1 MLSKSF
7 FGYTRLAFRYEL
19 LSTSLPQPVDVSVP
33 KTATL
38 LLPGELGPA
47 KSETVKVGARVK
59 TGQRLTWGDASESSV
74 ISSITGTIGS
84 VDSMIGNYG
93 QKFIAIQVNQEGG
106 DEFDDQFA
114 AIAGQLDLQSLS
126 DHLSS
131 VPGGP
136 DLKKLLNDKKPIHTI
151 VVYGGDTDLLTETSQ
166 YMLKKEIEAINKGL
180 KVLKETAGVEKSI
193 VVVPSESFQN
203 IDGHFAGEVKAVP
216 SAYPGAQPLMILY
229 HLTGKM
235 LEQGQ
240 TFEDL
245 GMLFI
250 RAEAVASIGKAV
262 TTGRVPVE
270 KILTVVDKNG
280 NKNIVSARLGTPVG
294 NILKKLKITVNEGD
308 RLIFGGPMTGT
319 AIYSEQQPVGTD
331 TDAIMVQDHAQ
342 IVLSSDYPCI
352 NCGECVRT
360 CPVNIQVHMLERFL
374 EAGQYQDG
382 ADLYDLYSCVECGL
396 CTLVCPSRIPIL
408 QYIKLA
414 KFELARMTPTPVE
427 EENE

>member
-19 LSTSLPQPVDVSVP
+19 LSTTLPQPVDVGPP

-38 LLPGELGPA
+38 LLPGELGPTQ
-47 KSETVKVGARVK
+47 SDTVKVGARVK
-59 TGQRLTWGDASESSV
+59 TGQRLAWDDATESSV
-74 ISSITGTIGS
+74 ISSITGTITS
-84 VDSMIGNYG
+84 VDSQIGNYG
-93 QKFIAIQVNQEGG
+93 KKFIAIKVTREGA

-114 AIAGQLDLQSLS
+114 ESISQLDVRILC
-126 DHLSS
+126 DHLSAA
-131 VPGGP
+131 PGGP
-136 DLKKLLNDKKPIHTI
+136 ELKKLLNAKKPIHTI
-151 VVYGGDTDLLTETSQ
+151 VVYGGDTDLLTETNQ
-166 YMLKKEIEAINKGL
+166 YILKREIDAVNQGL
-180 KVLKETAGVEKSI
+180 KVLNETAGVEKSI

-203 IDGHFAGEVKAVP
+203 FDGHFAGDLKAVP

-240 TFEDL
+240 TYEDL

-262 TTGRVPVE
+262 TAGRVPVD
-270 KILTVVDKNG
+270 KVLTVVDKNG
-280 NKNIVSARLGTPVG
+280 TKNVVAVRIGTPVG
-294 NILKKLKITVNEGD
+294 DILKKLKIVVNEGD
-308 RLIFGGPMTGT
+308 RVIFGGPMTGT
-319 AIYSEQQPVGTD
+319 AIYSEEQPVAPD
-331 TDAIMVQDHAQ
+331 TDAIMIQDQGQ
-342 IVLSSDYPCI
+342 IILSSDYPCI
-352 NCGECVRT
+352 NCGECVRI
-360 CPVNIQVHMLERFL
+360 CPANIQVHMLERFL
-374 EAGQYQDG
+374 EAGQYQNG

-414 KFELARMTPTPVE
+414 KFELARMTPVE

>member
-19 LSTSLPQPVDVSVP
+19 LSTTLPQPVDVGVP

-38 LLPGELGPA
+38 LLPGELGLG

-59 TGQRLTWGDASESSV
+59 TGQRLAWSDESESSV
-74 ISSITGTIGS
+74 ISGITGTISS
-84 VDSMIGNYG
+84 VDSLIGNYG
-93 QKFIAIQVNQEGG
+93 QKFIAIQVTREGA

-114 AIAGQLDLQSLS
+114 AVVNQLDVRALS
-126 DHLSS
+126 DHLGAA
-131 VPGGP
+131 PGGP
-136 DLKKLLNDKKPIHTI
+136 DLKKLLNEKKPIHTI

-166 YMLKKEIEAINKGL
+166 YSLKREIDAVNKGL
-180 KVLKETAGVEKSI
+180 KVLNETAGVEKSI

-203 IDGHFAGEVKAVP
+203 FDGHFAGEVKAVP

-240 TFEDL
+240 TYEDL
-245 GMLFI
+245 GMLFL

-262 TTGRVPVE
+262 ATGRVPVD
-270 KILTVVDKNG
+270 KILTVVDKDG
-280 NKNIVSARLGTPVG
+280 KKNIVSARIGTPVG
-294 NILKKLKITVNEGD
+294 DILKKLKITVKAGD

-319 AIYSEQQPVGTD
+319 AIYSEQQPVAPD
-331 TDAIMVQDHAQ
+331 TDAIMVQDEGQ

-352 NCGECVRT
+352 NCGECVRI

-414 KFELARMTPTPVE
+414 KFELARMTPVE

>member
-19 LSTSLPQPVDVSVP
+19 LSTTLPQPVDVGVP

-38 LLPGELGPA
+38 LLPGELGLG

-59 TGQRLTWGDASESSV
+59 TGQRLAWSDAAESSV
-74 ISSITGTIGS
+74 ISGVTGTISS
-84 VDSMIGNYG
+84 VDSLIGNYG
-93 QKFIAIQVNQEGG
+93 QKFIAIQVTRDGA

-114 AIAGQLDLQSLS
+114 AAVGQLDAQTLS
-126 DHLSS
+126 DHLGAA
-131 VPGGP
+131 PGGP

-151 VVYGGDTDLLTETSQ
+151 VVYGGDTDLLTETNQ
-166 YMLKKEIEAINKGL
+166 YILKREIDAINKGL
-180 KVLKETAGVEKSI
+180 KVLSETAGVDKSI

-203 IDGHFAGEVKAVP
+203 FDGHFAGEVKAVP
-216 SAYPGAQPLMILY
+216 SAYPGAQPLMILF

-235 LEQGQ
+235 LAQGQ
-240 TFEDL
+240 TYEDL
-245 GMLFI
+245 GMLFV
-250 RAEAVASIGKAV
+250 RAEAVASIGRAV
-262 TTGRVPVE
+262 TTGRIPVE

-280 NKNIVSARLGTPVG
+280 NRNIVSARLGTPVG
-294 NILKKLKITVNEGD
+294 DVLKKLNITVSAGD

-319 AIYSEQQPVGTD
+319 AIYSEQQPVTTD
-331 TDAIMVQDHAQ
+331 TDAVMVQDQAQ
-342 IVLSSDYPCI
+342 IILSSDYPCI
-352 NCGECVRT
+352 NCGECVRI

-414 KFELARMTPTPVE
+414 KFELARTTPVE

>member
-1 MLSKSF
+1 MISKSF

-19 LSTSLPQPVDVSVP
+19 LSTTLPQPVDVGVP

-59 TGQRLTWGDASESSV
+59 TGQCLTWGDASESSV

-84 VDSMIGNYG
+84 VDSLIGNYG
-93 QKFIAIQVNQEGG
+93 QKFIAIQVTLEGA

-114 AIAGQLDLQSLS
+114 DMVKQLDVQTLS
-126 DHLSS
+126 NYLSS
-131 VPGGP
+131 APGGP

-151 VVYGGDTDLLTETSQ
+151 VVYGGDTDLLTETNQ
-166 YMLKKEIEAINKGL
+166 YMLKREIDAINKGL
-180 KVLKETAGVEKSI
+180 KVLKETAGVKKSI

-203 IDGHFAGEVKAVP
+203 FDGHFAGDVKAVP

-240 TFEDL
+240 TYEDL

-262 TTGRVPVE
+262 NTGRVPVE
-270 KILTVVDKNG
+270 KILTVVDKDG
-280 NKNIVSARLGTPVG
+280 KKNIVSARIGTPVG
-294 NILKKLKITVNEGD
+294 DILKKLKITVNPGD

-319 AIYSEQQPVGTD
+319 AIYSEDQPVATD
-331 TDAIMVQDHAQ
+331 TDAIMVQDHGQ
-342 IVLSSDYPCI
+342 IILSSDYPCI
-352 NCGECVRT
+352 NCGECVRV
-360 CPVNIQVHMLERFL
+360 CPASIQVHMLERFL

-396 CTLVCPSRIPIL
+396 CSIVCPSRIPIL

-414 KFELARMTPTPVE
+414 KFELARMTPAE

>member
-1 MLSKSF
+1 L
-7 FGYTRLAFRYEL
+7 
-19 LSTSLPQPVDVSVP
+19 DVR
-33 KTATL
+33 A
-38 LLPGELGPA
+38 
-47 KSETVKVGARVK
+47 
-59 TGQRLTWGDASESSV
+59 
-74 ISSITGTIGS
+74 
-84 VDSMIGNYG
+84 
-93 QKFIAIQVNQEGG
+93 
-106 DEFDDQFA
+106 
-114 AIAGQLDLQSLS
+114 LS
-126 DHLSS
+126 DHLGAA
-131 VPGGP
+131 PGGP
-136 DLKKLLNDKKPIHTI
+136 DLKKLLNEKKPIHTI

-166 YMLKKEIEAINKGL
+166 YSLKREIDAVNKGL
-180 KVLKETAGVEKSI
+180 KVLNETAGVEKSI

-203 IDGHFAGEVKAVP
+203 FDGHFAGEVKAVP

-240 TFEDL
+240 TYEDL
-245 GMLFI
+245 GMLFL

-262 TTGRVPVE
+262 ATGRVPVD
-270 KILTVVDKNG
+270 KILTVVDKDG
-280 NKNIVSARLGTPVG
+280 KKNIVSARIGTPVG
-294 NILKKLKITVNEGD
+294 DILKKLKITVKAGD

-319 AIYSEQQPVGTD
+319 AIYSEQQPVAPD
-331 TDAIMVQDHAQ
+331 TDAIMVQDEGQ

-352 NCGECVRT
+352 NCGECVRI

-414 KFELARMTPTPVE
+414 KFELARMTPVE

>member
-19 LSTSLPQPVDVSVP
+19 LSTTLPQPVDVGVP

-38 LLPGELGPA
+38 LLPGEMGLG

-59 TGQRLTWGDASESSV
+59 TGQRLAWSDASESSV
-74 ISSITGTIGS
+74 ISGITGTISS
-84 VDSMIGNYG
+84 VESLIGNYG
-93 QKFIAIQVNQEGG
+93 QKFIAIQVTREGA
-106 DEFDDQFA
+106 DELDDQFSEA
-114 AIAGQLDLQSLS
+114 VGQLNVQTLS
-126 DHLSS
+126 DYLSAA
-131 VPGGP
+131 PGGP
-136 DLKKLLNDKKPIHTI
+136 DLKKLLNENKPIHTI
-151 VVYGGDTDLLTETSQ
+151 VVYGGDTDLLTETNQ
-166 YMLKKEIEAINKGL
+166 YSLKSEIDAINKGL
-180 KVLKETAGVEKSI
+180 KVLAETAGVEKSI

-203 IDGHFAGEVKAVP
+203 FDGHFAGEVKAVP

-240 TFEDL
+240 TYEDL
-245 GMLFI
+245 GMLFV

-262 TTGRVPVE
+262 TTGRVPVD
-270 KILTVVDKNG
+270 KILTVVDKAG
-280 NKNIVSARLGTPVG
+280 NKNIVSARIGTPVG
-294 NILKKLKITVNEGD
+294 DILRKLKITVEAGD
-308 RLIFGGPMTGT
+308 RLVFGGPMTGT
-319 AIYSEQQPVGTD
+319 AIYSEQQPVVSD
-331 TDAIMVQDHAQ
+331 TDAIMVQDSGQ

-352 NCGECVRT
+352 NCGECVRI

-396 CTLVCPSRIPIL
+396 CSIVCPSRIPIL

-414 KFELARMTPTPVE
+414 KFELARMTPVE

>member
-19 LSTSLPQPVDVSVP
+19 LSTTLPEPVAVGVP

-59 TGQRLTWGDASESSV
+59 TGQRLAWGDNADSAV
-74 ISSITGTIGS
+74 ISSITGTIS
-84 VDSMIGNYG
+84 SIDTLIGNYG
-93 QKFIAIQVNQEGG
+93 QKFIAVQVKAEGA

-114 AIAGQLDLQSLS
+114 EAVGQLDVQTLS
-126 DHLSS
+126 EHLGTA
-131 VPGGP
+131 PGAP
-136 DLKKLLNDKKPIHTI
+136 ELKKLLDEKKPIHTV
-151 VVYGGDTDLLTETSQ
+151 VVYGGDTDLLTETNQ
-166 YMLKKEIEAINKGL
+166 YILKREIEAVNHGI
-180 KVLKETAGVEKSI
+180 KVLNETAGVEKSI

-203 IDGHFAGEVKAVP
+203 FDGHFTGEVKAVP

-240 TFEDL
+240 SYEDL

-262 TTGRVPVE
+262 STRRLPVD
-270 KILTVVDKNG
+270 KILTVVDKKG
-280 NKNIVSARLGTPVG
+280 NKNMVSARIGTPVG
-294 NILKKLKITVNEGD
+294 DILKKLRITVDQGD
-308 RLIFGGPMTGT
+308 RIIFGGPMTGT
-319 AIYSEQQPVGTD
+319 AIYSEEQPVAAD
-331 TDAIMVQDHAQ
+331 TDAIMVQDNAQ
-342 IVLSSDYPCI
+342 IILSSDYPCI
-352 NCGECVRT
+352 NCGECVRA
-360 CPVNIQVHMLERFL
+360 CPVNIQVHMLERFM

-414 KFELARMTPTPVE
+414 KFELARMTPME